1 MKSKVDFINENTT
14 RALMKLFIPL
24 MLAMTLTMAYSMVDS
39 LWVGNLLGEAGMSAL
54 TASTAIVLIMNSLS
68 MGVGNGVSV
77 MIAQRVG
84 AKDTVGVKRA
94 AAVVMIVSLVFSGA
108 ICLVGELASE
118 YLLTAMGT
126 PAEVLTEA
134 VSYLKLYLIGNVAL
148 FLYMQFTS
156 IFRAFGDSVFQMK
169 GMLMTVIVNA
179 ILDPI
184 MINWWG
190 FNGVAIATVIS
201 EFVCL
206 AYAFAYHYKK
216 KWFSFDFKAMT
227 WEDVKTMGRL
237 CVPTSIQSIMPALS
251 SAVMITFVNPFGLT
265 ALAGYGVVRNLEL
278 IMFMPTNAMSM
289 AVTSIV
295 GQCKGAGRIDRAGD
309 YCKKA
314 MLTGGVLIGLVS
326 ALVICTS
333 PILSGCFG
341 QGAEVGVI
349 VAEFFHIVSIGYVLY
364 MLTSCI
370 QGYITGIGRP
380 ERAKRLASGAGRRG
394 RAKKHKPVPEWSPDA
409 EMLAIVNKTI
419 YHNSREKS
427 GHNPGGQPGG
437 CIVEARIIAV
447 ADAYD
452 AMTSNRSY
460 RDVMPQEKVRG
471 QIENGLGTQ
480 FDPVFGRV
488 MLQMIDEDTE
498 YRMREV

>member
-1 MKSKVDFINENTT
+1 MKSKVDFINEKTT

-84 AKDTVGVKRA
+84 AKDMAGVKRA
-94 AAVVMIVSLVFSGA
+94 AAVIMTVSLVFSGA
-108 ICLVGELASE
+108 ICLVGEFASE
-118 YLLTAMGT
+118 FLLAAMGT
-126 PAEVLTEA
+126 PTAVLADA
-134 VSYLKLYLIGNVAL
+134 VSYLRLYLVGNVAL
-148 FLYMQFTS
+148 FVYMQFTS

-169 GMLMTVIVNA
+169 GMLLTVIVNA

-184 MINWWG
+184 MIKWWG

-201 EFVCL
+201 EVLCL
-206 AYAFAYHYKK
+206 AYALLYHNRK

-227 WEDVKTMGRL
+227 WEDVKTMSRL

-295 GQCKGAGRIDRAGD
+295 GQCKGAGRMDRARD
-309 YCKKA
+309 YCKTA
-314 MLTGGVLIGLVS
+314 MLTGGILIGLS
-326 ALVICTS
+326 STLVIFTS

-341 QGAEVGVI
+341 QGAEVGAI

-364 MLTSCI
+364 MLTSCV

-380 ERAKRLASGAGRRG
+380 EKAMLLLIAYYIIFRVPAAVILKAIFGLPGIWLAFLVS
-394 RAKKHKPVPEWSPDA
+394 HI
-409 EMLAIVNKTI
+409 LACVLAFI
-419 YHNSREKS
+419 
-427 GHNPGGQPGG
+427 
-437 CIVEARIIAV
+437 
-447 ADAYD
+447 
-452 AMTSNRSY
+452 
-460 RDVMPQEKVRG
+460 
-471 QIENGLGTQ
+471 
-480 FDPVFGRV
+480 
-488 MLQMIDEDTE
+488 MLQISYNRQKICSSVEISA
-498 YRMREV
+498 

>member
-94 AAVVMIVSLVFSGA
+94 AAVVMIVSLFFSGA

-295 GQCKGAGRIDRAGD
+295 GQCRGAGRIDRAGD

-333 PILSGCFG
+333 PMLSGCFG

-380 ERAKRLASGAGRRG
+380 ERAMLLLIAYYIIFRVLPALMLKHIFGLSGIWFAFLVSHILACVLAFVLLQGSDKIIFKAGEKHMKKLYSGA
-394 RAKKHKPVPEWSPDA
+394 
-409 EMLAIVNKTI
+409 
-419 YHNSREKS
+419 
-427 GHNPGGQPGG
+427 
-437 CIVEARIIAV
+437 
-447 ADAYD
+447 
-452 AMTSNRSY
+452 
-460 RDVMPQEKVRG
+460 
-471 QIENGLGTQ
+471 
-480 FDPVFGRV
+480 
-488 MLQMIDEDTE
+488 
-498 YRMREV
+498 